1 MSGAILIIQR
11 KKKNESEITDEKIYT
26 FSYKKLEGEKEN
38 QTINNPPKTNKVK
51 INWMKLN

>member
-11 KKKNESEITDEKIYT
+11 KKNESEITDEEIYT

-38 QTINNPPKTNKVK
+38 QTINNPLKTNKVK
-51 INWMKLN
+51 IN